1 MRSILEIFFRLYSK
15 NTAKEKGRIMIGAEW
30 YLSSTQKVETL
41 QQTES
46 LELAIE
52 EVLEKYQGSS
62 VLSLATTWAWIAYK
76 DKRIM
81 LFEED

>member
-1 MRSILEIFFRLYSK
+1 
-15 NTAKEKGRIMIGAEW
+15 MIGAEW
-30 YLSSTQKVETL
+30 YLGSTQEVETL

-81 LFEED
+81 LFEEN